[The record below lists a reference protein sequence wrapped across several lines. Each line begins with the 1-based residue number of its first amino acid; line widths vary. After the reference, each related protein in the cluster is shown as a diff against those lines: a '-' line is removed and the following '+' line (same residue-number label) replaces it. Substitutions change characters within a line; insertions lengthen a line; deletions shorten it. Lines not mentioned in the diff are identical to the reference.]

1 MADQLENVEGPP
13 AAKRAKIASPKP
25 SNEGGDFNDLL
36 NIHDIVDAL
45 PDELMGSSD
54 QNGMMD
60 SNHSMQ
66 DPSKHHAQLT
76 QLLSGVSS
84 ASSMVPPSSKSPM
97 PNLGSLGNLNNAAKS
112 PRSANLSSPP
122 HGMGGKIAV
131 SQHVGMDNYPS
142 NSAGFSS
149 MNSVGPMVSNANMMN
164 KNIGH
169 NPINSMGVQMSISN
183 MGQQTSSMMSN
194 GPLYSASGH
203 NQGRGTVSGM
213 QQLSSMSQPGVMGG
227 MNHQQMH
234 NPNNMVG
241 HPGMG
246 MQQQQMMKQN
256 GPHGGNSFGFTNS
269 NVVGHPQ
276 QTASPN
282 YNATSI
288 PMSLPISMSPNLTS
302 TSMSMSPITS
312 TVNTQPQMN
321 TGGIV
326 AGPATNLGGMPGA
339 SANLTPGATG
349 AQQPPT
355 ADPEKRKLI
364 QQQLVLLLHAH
375 KCQRRQQTNGEV
387 CSLPHCRTMKNV
399 LNHMTTCN
407 AGKSCQVAH
416 CASSRQIITH
426 WKNCT
431 RNDCPVCLPLKHA
444 QKTDRTGQNPAN
456 PSVSTVQQ
464 TSQINQ
470 LPGVGT
476 AANRGVPATGT
487 STQPSHGLTDSQ
499 MKRAYAALG
508 LPFNQPATA
517 AVRPTGGL
525 NDGFTNPPGL
535 DPQKSQQIA
544 ANTNSGSKEW
554 HQSVTQDLRNH
565 LVHKLV
571 QAIFPTPD
579 PAALKDKRMNNL
591 VAYARK
597 VEGDMYDTANSREE
611 YYHLLAEKI
620 YKIQKEL
627 EEKRLYRIQQG
638 TGGATNMPGARQ
650 RPNGP
655 LNNILVQSGGKVP
668 NDPYSLPPQTPMP
681 EMLRSP
687 NPRQP
692 INSPGIRPGVDN
704 SQNYQ
709 SIAGMTP
716 QDHLQQIRNRL
727 PQPPIIHSSQPPQAY
742 TNQISQSPSTMTQS
756 SQGITQL
763 TSQIGSSVNS
773 LLNSSAPQLT
783 SQVQNQMSPA
793 MINTSQPFDSI
804 TTVTS
809 SVGNTQIKT
818 EIKQEDGKNSQTL
831 KDVLMAPSTTGNTP
845 CTMSSAMTSSANSIS
860 TSTVYTPSTN
870 SIDIK
875 QEVKQ
880 EVEIKTEP
888 DIKQEPNS
896 EGGKQIKEE
905 PGENMYARKKEESGE
920 NSSNSM
926 DVTMDSKGKSEAGDN
941 QEARNSPLPSVSTAS
956 APATPATPATPSTS
970 QTKQPRQK
978 KVFKPDELRQALMPT
993 LEKLY
998 RQDPESMPFR
1008 QPVDPVML
1016 NIPDYFD
1023 IVKKPMDLSTIRRK
1037 LDTGQYTDPW
1047 QYCDDV
1053 WLMFDNAWLYNRK
1066 TSRVYKYSSKLAEV
1080 FEGEIDGVMQSLG
1093 YCCGHKFVFS
1103 PQVLCCYGK
1112 QLCTIPRDAIYF
1124 SYQNRTRQNG
1134 LFSDRYIY
1142 CEKCFQEIQG
1152 DEVELSD
1159 DPTQPVTKISK
1170 GQFSK
1175 LKNDQL
1181 DYEPFVE
1188 CDECGRKMHQICVL
1202 HFEPIWPNGFTCDSC
1217 HRAKGTKRKEN
1228 RYSAKNLTYSGIP
1241 PTKLGTYL
1249 ENRVNNFLKNK
1260 DAGAG
1265 DVTIKVLSSG
1275 DKVVEVKPG
1284 MKARFCDNGEMP
1296 DTFQYRAKAMFAF
1309 EEIDGTD
1316 VCFFGMHVQEYGSD
1330 CPQPNNRRVY
1340 ISYLDSVHF
1349 FQPRQLRTAVYH
1361 EILIGYLEYVKQQ
1374 GYSWAHI
1381 WACPPSEGDDY
1392 IFHCHPPEQKIPKPK
1407 RLQEWYKKML
1417 DKAII
1422 ERCVIDYKDILKD
1435 AIESNV
1441 TSATMIPYFEGDF
1454 WPNVLEES
1462 IKELDQEEEEKRKR
1476 EEAEAAAAEQEPE
1489 CIDDGEGSNQGVGKK
1504 KGKSNRNKK
1513 ASKSKSSQRKNPKK
1527 TNMPHGGNDL
1537 TQKVYATMEKHKE
1550 VFFVI
1555 RLHSQAYA
1563 SQSLP
1568 PIIDPDPMIT
1578 CDLMDGRDAFLTM
1591 ARDKHQEFSSLR
1603 RAKYST
1609 LAMLYEIHNQGRD
1622 NFVYTCNHCK
1632 AHVET
1637 RWHCTVCED
1646 FDLCNACYETEK
1658 HAHKMEKLGLDL
1670 DDGTSTSDKQD
1681 NPQESRRQS
1690 IQRCIHSLVHACQ
1703 CRDAN
1708 CRLPS
1713 CQKMKRVVSHTKCC
1727 RKKTNGVCPICKQLI
1742 ALCLYHAKH
1751 CTENKCQ
1758 VPFCVQIKQ
1767 KLRQQQLQHRLQQA
1781 QMLRRRMAV
1790 MQRTTATP
1798 SAAQVTSQPSP
1809 SPVTVTIPQQQPQQP
1824 GIGGKPPPA
1833 PPQAAM
1839 QAAQEAKRIALQQ
1852 TLNTMN
1858 KPIPSVPPSTN
1869 MAPPPMKPNPAL
1881 TGMPQQPPQSVGM
1894 PNWQNYQ
1901 QNNQSQIRQ
1910 QIQPQQQLPRM
1921 PMPNRQQ
1928 QPVMNQPGIQMQP
1941 NQIRQ
1946 TSQHALHELLKT
1958 LKSPSSNQQQ
1968 AQVLQILKSNP
1979 QLMAAFIQQRAKQQQ
1994 MQGQGQVPP
2003 NNPNQIQ
2010 NMGQMGMS
2018 APQTTGQPTTQQQQ
2032 MWQYQQQQ
2040 QRLRMQQNSVPQQ
2053 HNVQQ
2058 PQTNQMGQFQ
2068 APQPSFQQRQRM
2080 SYPQQSQGSF
2090 QGDGTQHMQQQ
2101 FNPQHNQQMIH
2112 QVHQQQ
2118 VQIRQ
2123 QFSGGKPVSPQMS
2136 ANQNP
2141 SPQQFM
2147 QQVRSPT
2154 SLPQTVRSPQPIASP
2169 HQQLNPSPR
2178 QPQMSPHHVIS
2189 NPSHPGVHDANQMNS
2204 ETMLFSGGMSLQN
2217 QGADSG
2223 LGLSQDN
2230 EVAPLTPQDQLSK
2243 YVETL

>member
-1 MADQLENVEGPP
+1 MADQLDSVEGPP

-25 SNEGGDFNDLL
+25 STEGGDFNDLL
-36 NIHDIVDAL
+36 IHDIVDAL

-60 SNHSMQ
+60 SHHPMQ
-66 DPSKHHAQLT
+66 DPSKQHAQLT
-76 QLLSGVSS
+76 QLLSGASS
-84 ASSMVPPSSKSPM
+84 ASSMAPTSSKSPM
-97 PNLGSLGNLNNAAKS
+97 PNMGSLGNINNAAKS

-122 HGMGGKIAV
+122 HGLGGKNAV
-131 SQHVGMDNYPS
+131 SQHVGMDSFSS

-169 NPINSMGVQMSISN
+169 NPINSMGVQMPISN
-183 MGQQTSSMMSN
+183 MGQQANSMMSN

-203 NQGRGTVSGM
+203 NQGRGNVSGM
-213 QQLSSMSQPGVMGG
+213 GQQLPSMSQAGVMGG

-234 NPNNMVG
+234 GPKSIG
-241 HPGMG
+241 HPGMS
-246 MQQQQMMKQN
+246 MQPQQMMKQQN
-256 GPHGGNSFGFTNS
+256 GPHGGSSFGFTNT

-276 QTASPN
+276 QTPSPN

-288 PMSLPISMSPNLTS
+288 PMSLPMSLSPNLTS
-302 TSMSMSPITS
+302 TAMSMSPITS

-321 TGGIV
+321 AGGIV
-326 AGPATNLGGMPGA
+326 TGPATNMGVLPVGN
-339 SANLTPGATG
+339 ANLSPGATG
-349 AQQPPT
+349 TQQPPT

-375 KCQRRQQTNGEV
+375 KCQRRQQSNGEV

-444 QKTDRTGQNPAN
+444 QKTDRTAGQNPPN
-456 PSVSTVQQ
+456 PSVTTVQP
-464 TSQINQ
+464 SQMNPIA
-470 LPGVGT
+470 GVG
-476 AANRGVPATGT
+476 AATNRVGAAAATGTT

-508 LPFNQPATA
+508 LPFNQPSTT

-525 NDGFTNPPGL
+525 NDASGMNANSTGNPQNNLLAGFTNPPGM
-535 DPQKSQQIA
+535 DQPKQIA

-638 TGGATNMPGARQ
+638 TGGATNMTGARQ
-650 RPNGP
+650 RLNGP
-655 LNNILVQSGGKVP
+655 LSSLLPQAAG
-668 NDPYSLPPQTPMP
+668 NDPYGLPPPTPLPDMRGP
-681 EMLRSP
+681 S
-687 NPRQP
+687 PRQP
-692 INSPGIRPGVDN
+692 LNSTPGIRPGIDN

-709 SIAGMTP
+709 NIAGMTP

-727 PQPPIIHSSQPPQAY
+727 PQPPIIHSSQSPQAY
-742 TNQISQSPSTMTQS
+742 QNQISQSPSTITQA
-756 SQGITQL
+756 SQGTTQL
-763 TSQIGSSVNS
+763 SSQIGSSVSS

-783 SQVQNQMSPA
+783 SQVPA
-793 MINTSQPFDSI
+793 LISQTVSNLSQPFDPT

-809 SVGNTQIKT
+809 SVGNPQIKT
-818 EIKQEDGKNSQTL
+818 EIKQEDGAGGINSQTL

-845 CTMSSAMTSSANSIS
+845 NTLSNVQTSSITSVS
-860 TSTVYTPSTN
+860 TTSTVFTSTTTTK
-870 SIDIK
+870 DIK
-875 QEVKQ
+875 QEIKQ

-888 DIKQEPNS
+888 EIKQEPCS
-896 EGGKQIKEE
+896 EGGKQMKDE
-905 PGENMYARKKEESGE
+905 PGE

-926 DVTMDSKGKSEAGDN
+926 DVSMDSKASTEGES
-941 QEARNSPLPSVSTAS
+941 QETKDSPLPSV
-956 APATPATPATPSTS
+956 ATPAGATAAPSTS

-1023 IVKKPMDLSTIRRK
+1023 IVKKPMDLSTIKRK

-1053 WLMFDNAWLYNRK
+1053 WLMYDNAWLYNRK

-1080 FEGEIDGVMQSLG
+1080 FEAEIDGVMQSLG
-1093 YCCGHKFVFS
+1093 YCCGRKHVFS

-1124 SYQNRTRQNG
+1124 SYQNR
-1134 LFSDRYIY
+1134 YIY

-1159 DPTQPVTKISK
+1159 DPTQPITKISK
-1170 GQFSK
+1170 TQFNK
-1175 LKNDQL
+1175 MKNDQL

-1202 HFEPIWPNGFTCDSC
+1202 HFEAIWPNGFICDNC
-1217 HRAKGTKRKEN
+1217 HRSKGTKRKEN
-1228 RYSAKNLTYSGIP
+1228 KYSAKNLPYSGIP
-1241 PTKLGTYL
+1241 NTKLGTYL

-1275 DKVVEVKPG
+1275 DKVVEVKSG
-1284 MKARFCDNGEMP
+1284 MKSRFCDNGEMQE
-1296 DTFQYRAKAMFAF
+1296 TFQYRAKAMFAF

-1374 GYSWAHI
+1374 GYAWAHI

-1441 TSATMIPYFEGDF
+1441 TSATQIPYFEGDF

-1489 CIDDGEGSNQGVGKK
+1489 CIDEGEGSNQGVGKK

-1513 ASKSKSSQRKNPKK
+1513 ASKSKNSQRKNPKK

-1563 SQSLP
+1563 PQSLP
-1568 PIIDPDPMIT
+1568 SINDPDPMIT

-1622 NFVYTCNHCK
+1622 NFVYTCNNCK

-1646 FDLCNACYETEK
+1646 YDLCNACYETEK
-1658 HAHKMEKLGLDL
+1658 HIHKMEKLGLDL

-1758 VPFCVQIKQ
+1758 VPFCLQIKH

-1798 SAAQVTSQPSP
+1798 STQQVTSQPSP
-1809 SPVTVTIPQQQPQQP
+1809 SPVTIPQQQPQQP
-1824 GIGGKPPPA
+1824 GLGGKPPPA

-1852 TLNTMN
+1852 TLNTMS
-1858 KPIPSVPPSTN
+1858 KPMPTVPQSTN
-1869 MAPPPMKPNPAL
+1869 MAPPPMKPNPTL
-1881 TGMPQQPPQSVGM
+1881 SGMPQQQQQQQTQSVGI
-1894 PNWQNYQ
+1894 PNWQNYS

-1946 TSQHALHELLKT
+1946 TNQHALHELLKT

-2003 NNPNQIQ
+2003 NNPNQLQ
-2010 NMGQMGMS
+2010 NMGQMGMT
-2018 APQTTGQPTTQQQQ
+2018 APQTAGQPTTQQQQ

-2040 QRLRMQQNSVPQQ
+2040 RLRMQPNSVPQQ

-2068 APQPSFQQRQRM
+2068 APQPPFAQRQRM
-2080 SYPQQSQGSF
+2080 PYPQQTPGAF
-2090 QGDGTQHMQQQ
+2090 QGDGSQHMQQQ
-2101 FNPQHNQQMIH
+2101 FNQQQHQQQMIH

-2136 ANQNP
+2136 ANQTP

-2154 SLPQTVRSPQPIASP
+2154 SLPQTVRSPQPTASP

-2178 QPQMSPHHVIS
+2178 QHQMSPHHVIS
-2189 NPSHPGVHDANQMNS
+2189 NQSHPGVHDTNQMNS
-2204 ETMLFSGGMSLQN
+2204 EAMLFSGGMSLQS